1 MQPILLTDDIAWLII
16 AVALSPWCS
25 TALMAGWRVG
35 SATRVSFGARF
46 DMELDSFLML
56 VLSILSGAVER
67 LVRGRSSSDCRAIS
81 SSRPAGY
88 GRCFAPSFQR
98 ACRRK
103 AVCVAQGVL
112 LLICLGPIIP
122 PALATAAAAAALA
135 LLAWSFAVDIHWLA
149 VGALTG
155 ETRDHDRCD
164 DRRRLRRL
172 RRQRRLSKPRAGIEE
187 PRGVLLAGRTLP
199 GWKAG
204 LSMAATQ
211 FAADTP
217 LLVTGLLATA
227 GIFGLWQ
234 LWIFALT
241 FLLMGF
247 VLAGA
252 WRRAGVV
259 TDAEL
264 VEVRYGGTPA
274 AVLRG
279 AKAIY
284 LGTVVNCVALAWV
297 LFAAAKVAEP
307 FLLWNE
313 WLPAGSLQPLVS
325 LVESVA
331 VPLTIGRARRSEVW
345 VKTTNN
351 LISLVMILGV
361 TALYSTTGGLRSV
374 AATDVVQITI
384 MILGTVAFAT
394 IVVQEVGGLT
404 AMTDRVYEQFANGGP
419 GGIRPAKFSHSHP
432 TGRKTSRRRCSRCS
446 ECYGSST
453 PSRTEVD
460 IWRSARW
467 PVGPTAMQGTAAVV
481 FTFTRVLVTSLL
493 WVPLGIGLLVLFP
506 PDLALSAEILQAD
519 REATYVRGMAE
530 LLPVGVKGLMVTAML
545 AALASTVD
553 THLNWGS
560 SYWTNDI
567 YKRFIC
573 QGWRDREPSGRE
585 LIWVARAS
593 NVLIL
598 VIALAIMTQL
608 TSINQAWQI
617 NLLFGAGLGVVL
629 VLRWVWWRM
638 NAWAEIAAMLVSSAV
653 APLLMFALDDSQQPL
668 RLLLA
673 ATAATAAALAATW
686 LKGPEDRQQLSSFYE
701 RVRPPG
707 FWGPVARAA
716 GDDNGPRR
724 LGRAL
729 AAMFLCALSVFSLLV
744 VSAPGW

>member
-1 MQPILLTDDIAWLII
+1 MTTID
-16 AVALSPWCS
+16 AVIVA
-25 TALMAGWRVG
+25 AFVAY
-35 SATRVSFGARF
+35 
-46 DMELDSFLML
+46 
-56 VLSILSGAVER
+56 
-67 LVRGRSSSDCRAIS
+67 AIS
-81 SSRPAGY
+81 AGF
-88 GRCFAPSFQR
+88 RN
-98 ACRRK
+98 RK
-103 AVCVAQGVL
+103 Q
-112 LLICLGPIIP
+112 
-122 PALATAAAAAALA
+122 ATKNL
-135 LLAWSFAVDIHWLA
+135 
-149 VGALTG
+149 
-155 ETRDHDRCD
+155 
-164 DRRRLRRL
+164 
-172 RRQRRLSKPRAGIEE
+172 EE
-187 PRGVLLAGRTLP
+187 YFLAGRTLP

-241 FLLMGF
+241 FLFIGF

-297 LFAAAKVAEP
+297 LFAAAKIAEP
-307 FLLWNE
+307 FLLWSE
-313 WLPAGSLQPLVS
+313 WLPAGALQPVAG
-325 LVESVA
+325 LVESVG
-331 VPLTIGRARRSEVW
+331 VPLTIRGLDDPEVW

-374 AATDVVQITI
+374 ASTDVVQITI
-384 MILGTVAFAT
+384 MFLGTAMFTT
-394 IVVQEVGGLT
+394 IVIQEVGGLA
-404 AMTDRVYEQFANGGP
+404 AMTDRVYEQFATGGP
-419 GGIRPAKFSHSHP
+419 GGIRPDEILAFTPDRGKDVTP
-432 TGRKTSRRRCSRCS
+432 TMLSLLGMLWLINSISD
-446 ECYGSST
+446 GSGYLAQRSMAC
-453 PSRTEVD
+453 RTD
-460 IWRSARW
+460 RDAR
-467 PVGPTAMQGTAAVV
+467 TAAVV

-506 PDLALSAEILQAD
+506 PDPALSADVLQAE
-519 REATYVRGMAE
+519 REATYIRGMAE

-573 QGWRDREPSGRE
+573 QSWRGREPSGRE

-593 NVLIL
+593 NLLIL

-608 TSINQAWQI
+608 TSINQAWQM

-629 VLRWVWWRM
+629 VLRWLWWRM

-653 APLLMFALDDSQQPL
+653 APLLMLTLDDGQQAL

-673 ATAATAAALAATW
+673 ATAATAAALAAVW
-686 LKGPEDRQQLSSFYE
+686 LKGPEDRQRLRVFHE
-701 RVRPPG
+701 RVRPVG
-707 FWGPVARAA
+707 FWGPVAREA
-716 GDDNGPRR
+716 GDDEGPRR

-729 AAMFLCALSVFSLLV
+729 GAMFLCALSVFSLLV
-744 VSAPGW
+744 GLGTWLVGSPAPFWLPSRPAWVGGLVVLGLVLCPFWYRLGALSERGAPKSQR